1 MNEQLKNLV
10 WELDR
15 RIWASVTN
23 GEATASWGR
32 QESAKMIEE
41 YASEQNAQLY
51 PIKMLAWEITPETD
65 PNALKSGSKFKA
77 VCDGEVKSGESV
89 NELMAEIY
97 DETADYFYKAIDG
110 FKKENAQ
117 LRKEWE
123 AYHKKTLEEQWE
135 LAEETITKLRERIKF
150 LEPLSEG
157 NFEQANELND
167 QDQTIA
173 QLRKENKEKDRML
186 SVYDRGNLKNLAKI
200 TRLTELLRKVKVAI
214 VEDAIHWEPAKAN
227 ELLTEIE
234 NAIKP

>member
-10 WELDR
+10 WELGR

-41 YASEQNAQLY
+41 YASEQ
-51 PIKMLAWEITPETD
+51 
-65 PNALKSGSKFKA
+65 
-77 VCDGEVKSGESV
+77 
-89 NELMAEIY
+89 
-97 DETADYFYKAIDG
+97 
-110 FKKENAQ
+110 NAQ

-173 QLRKENKEKDRML
+173 QLRKEIEEYKVVVKNYDKVSGEKTET
-186 SVYDRGNLKNLAKI
+186 I
-200 TRLTELLRKVKVAI
+200 TRLTELLRR
-214 VEDAIHWEPAKAN
+214 AKTRLKLIKKAPYAWHQVTDK
-227 ELLTEIE
+227 LLTEIE
-234 NAIKP
+234 NAIGDENKR

>member
-41 YASEQNAQLY
+41 YASEQNAQL
-51 PIKMLAWEITPETD
+51 
-65 PNALKSGSKFKA
+65 
-77 VCDGEVKSGESV
+77 
-89 NELMAEIY
+89 
-97 DETADYFYKAIDG
+97 
-110 FKKENAQ
+110 
-117 LRKEWE
+117 RKEWE

-150 LEPLSEG
+150 LQPLSEG

-173 QLRKENKEKDRML
+173 QLRKDLKAVLETTESDKDVIIIERAFEMDRLRKEVEEYK
-186 SVYDRGNLKNLAKI
+186 VVVKNYDKIGSEKTETI
-200 TRLTELLRKVKVAI
+200 TRLRELVTQYLDNSTSDNAYGADVRDRIFNEKTLSHERRNQK
-214 VEDAIHWEPAKAN
+214 ED
-227 ELLTEIE
+227 
-234 NAIKP
+234 